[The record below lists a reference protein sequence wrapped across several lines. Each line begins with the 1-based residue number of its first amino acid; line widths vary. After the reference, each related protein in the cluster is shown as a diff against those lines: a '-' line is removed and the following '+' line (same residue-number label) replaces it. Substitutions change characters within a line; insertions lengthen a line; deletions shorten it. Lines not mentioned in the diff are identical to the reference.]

1 MNLQRAIEIAVDAHK
16 DDTDKGGNPYIL
28 HPLRLMMQMDTEEE
42 KIVAVLHDVVEDH
55 GDQWSVEKL
64 RQEGFSGSVIR
75 GLESVTK
82 TTEEEQSA
90 GDDVYFS
97 FVRRA
102 ANDPIGRKVKFADI
116 KDNLDI
122 TRIKNPGEDLSIR
135 GSLNIYESVRES
147 VPYFPLALSSF
158 GITDRFWE
166 RSCAVRA
173 RREGQRSSSSGGI
186 WMTRGT
192 SW

>member
-122 TRIKNPGEDLSIR
+122 TRLGSEITEKDVARIRKYKRSLDILIEKDLENVKIS
-135 GSLNIYESVRES
+135 
-147 VPYFPLALSSF
+147 
-158 GITDRFWE
+158 
-166 RSCAVRA
+166 
-173 RREGQRSSSSGGI
+173 
-186 WMTRGT
+186 
-192 SW
+192 